1 MVQPAGLGRGRL
13 AGGWCAGEAG
23 VPGLESVVWMESW
36 RRVGGVARDPAGGG
50 LDVVLSHWREGSWQT
65 LTAASADGVHPPAAS
80 GEALCAKG
88 P

>member
-1 MVQPAGLGRGRL
+1 MVQPAGLGRGHL
-13 AGGWCAGEAG
+13 AGGRCAGEAG
-23 VPGLESVVWMESW
+23 VPGPESVVWMESW
-36 RRVGGVARDPAGGG
+36 RSVARDPAGGG
-50 LDVVLSHWREGSWQT
+50 LDMVLSHWREGSWQT